1 MINADVLIDS
11 IISGL
16 LLGLVYGLAAI
27 GLNLIW
33 GVMKVINLSHGAF
46 IALGMFSVWILYT
59 SFGVFPYVGIVLILG
74 LGLVLGIITYFGALH
89 RVIDAPELSTLL
101 ATFSVSLI
109 IIGFGTFIFKTN
121 PKALD
126 FSMGSIEAGSIVI
139 LGTKV
144 ATGVIAIIFTALL
157 YAFLYRTR
165 PGKAIRAVSM
175 NRTAAELMGI
185 NSSLILALSFGI
197 GISLAMVAG
206 ALIAT
211 IFPFTILSG
220 GGYELKSFVICVLG
234 GLGSP
239 IGALVGGITLGL
251 IESVVTLGI
260 QTSFV
265 PVLEF
270 ALLVAILVVKPS
282 GLLGGK

>member
-1 MINADVLIDS
+1 MNAEVLIDS

-46 IALGMFSVWILYT
+46 IALGMFSIWILYT
-59 SFGVFPYVGIVLILG
+59 SFGIFPYIGIIMILG

-126 FSMGSIEAGSIVI
+126 FSLGGIEAGSIVI

-144 ATGVIAIIFTALL
+144 ATGVISIIFTVLL
-157 YAFLYRTR
+157 YAFLYKTR

-197 GISLAMVAG
+197 GIALAMVAG

-270 ALLVAILVVKPS
+270 ALLVAILVLKPS

>member
-1 MINADVLIDS
+1 MTGVDIWIDS

-46 IALGMFSVWILYT
+46 IALGMITIWLLYT
-59 SFGVFPYVGIVLILG
+59 SFGVFPYAGILVVLLIG
-74 LGLVLGIITYFGALH
+74 LILGIITYFSALH
-89 RVIDAPELSTLL
+89 RVINAPELSTLL
-101 ATFSVSLI
+101 STFSVSLI

-126 FSMGSIEAGSIVI
+126 FSMGAIEIGSIVI

-144 ATGVIAIIFTALL
+144 ATGVISILFTALL
-157 YAFLYRTR
+157 YVFLYKTR
-165 PGKAIRAVSM
+165 MGKAIRAVSM

-185 NSSLILALSFGI
+185 NSNITLALSFGI

-239 IGALVGGITLGL
+239 LGALVGGLTLGL
-251 IESVVTLGI
+251 IENIVTLQI
-260 QTSFV
+260 PTSYV

-270 ALLVAILVVKPS
+270 ALLVVILVLKPT

>member
-1 MINADVLIDS
+1 MLNTGVLVDS

-46 IALGMFSVWILYT
+46 IALGMFSVWIFYT
-59 SFGVFPYVGIVLILG
+59 SFGVFPYIGIILVLG

-109 IIGFGTFIFKTN
+109 IIGVGTFIFKTN
-121 PKALD
+121 PRALD
-126 FSMGSIEAGSIVI
+126 FSLGSIEAGSVVI

-144 ATGVIAIIFTALL
+144 ATGIIAIILTALL
-157 YAFLYRTR
+157 YIFLYRTR

-175 NRTAAELMGI
+175 NRTASELMGI

>member
-1 MINADVLIDS
+1 
-11 IISGL
+11 
-16 LLGLVYGLAAI
+16 
-27 GLNLIW
+27 
-33 GVMKVINLSHGAF
+33 
-46 IALGMFSVWILYT
+46 
-59 SFGVFPYVGIVLILG
+59 
-74 LGLVLGIITYFGALH
+74 
-89 RVIDAPELSTLL
+89 
-101 ATFSVSLI
+101 
-109 IIGFGTFIFKTN
+109 
-121 PKALD
+121 
-126 FSMGSIEAGSIVI
+126 
-139 LGTKV
+139 V

>member
-1 MINADVLIDS
+1 VDIWIDS

-46 IALGMFSVWILYT
+46 IALGMITIWLLYT
-59 SFGVFPYVGIVLILG
+59 SFGVFPYAGILVVLLIG
-74 LGLVLGIITYFGALH
+74 LILGIITYFSALH
-89 RVIDAPELSTLL
+89 RVINAPELSTLL
-101 ATFSVSLI
+101 STFSVSLI

-126 FSMGSIEAGSIVI
+126 FSMGAIEIGSIVI

-144 ATGVIAIIFTALL
+144 ATGVISILFTALL
-157 YAFLYRTR
+157 YVFLYKTR
-165 PGKAIRAVSM
+165 MGKAIRAVSM

-185 NSSLILALSFGI
+185 NSNITLALSFGI

-239 IGALVGGITLGL
+239 LGALVGGLTLGL
-251 IESVVTLGI
+251 IENIVTLQI
-260 QTSFV
+260 PTSYV

-270 ALLVAILVVKPS
+270 ALLVVILVLKPT